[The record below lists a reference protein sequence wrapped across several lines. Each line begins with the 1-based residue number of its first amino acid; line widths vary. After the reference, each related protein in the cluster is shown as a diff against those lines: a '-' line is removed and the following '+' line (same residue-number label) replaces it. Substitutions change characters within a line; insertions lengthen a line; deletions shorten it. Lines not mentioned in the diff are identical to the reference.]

1 MKSTDSVIVSWDFSH
16 GKDDLR
22 IFHFEPITKISQRM
36 PLAEFSV
43 SANKI
48 RFPANEA
55 P

>member
-1 MKSTDSVIVSWDFSH
+1 MKMRRSFFH

-22 IFHFEPITKISQRM
+22 IFHFEPITKISQQM

-43 SANKI
+43 PANKI
-48 RFPANEA
+48 DFPANEA